1 MKMYE
6 DNEGDPWDL
15 LVQTVYKVQELEKGL
30 KQLVKSHQQQMD
42 MIQHLLHQNQQ
53 LAQQAKELTD
63 YVARKPRT

>member
-1 MKMYE
+1 MYE

-15 LVQTVYKVQELEKGL
+15 IVQTVYKVQELEISL
-30 KQLVKSHQQQMD
+30 KQLVKSHQHQMD

-53 LAQQAKELTD
+53 LSQQAKELTD